1 MSSKQERKSVN
12 LPQPPLQEGDS
23 GDRRLSRETI
33 QVGDVKVLC
42 INTPTSTEAPYNI
55 PLNPTPATIAVVIPA
70 HDEAAGIL
78 RVIQDL
84 PKDLVHEVVV
94 TDNASNDDTA
104 GVAEALGATV
114 LREERKG
121 YGWACLKAL
130 EYLAA
135 KPEQPDIVVFLDADY
150 SDHPDE
156 LPQLVAPILEGR
168 ADLVIGSRALGEREK
183 GSLTPQQVFGNWL
196 ATRLLR
202 LLYGA
207 RFTDLGPFRA
217 IRWEALQQ
225 LNMQD
230 KTYGW
235 TVEMQLKAA
244 KAGLRSTEVPVRYR
258 CRIGHSK
265 ISGTVKGVL
274 GAGYKILWTLFRYS
288 R

>member
-1 MSSKQERKSVN
+1 MSAGNRIKVEEQSQAVPPQANIKGAPVPALAAPDAGAV
-12 LPQPPLQEGDS
+12 LPDG
-23 GDRRLSRETI
+23 GA
-33 QVGDVKVLC
+33 VL
-42 INTPTSTEAPYNI
+42 PF
-55 PLNPTPATIAVVIPA
+55 IAVVIPA

-78 RVIQDL
+78 KVIQDL
-84 PKDLVHEVVV
+84 PMDWVSEVVV

-114 LREERKG
+114 LREARKG

-130 EYLAA
+130 EYL
-135 KPEQPDIVVFLDADY
+135 EQKEQKPDIVVFLDADY
-150 SDHPDE
+150 SDYPDE
-156 LPQLVAPILEGR
+156 LPFLVKPILEGK
-168 ADLVIGSRALGEREK
+168 ADLVIGSRALGQREK

-217 IRWEALQQ
+217 VRWEALQQ
-225 LNMQD
+225 INMQD

-244 KAGLRSTEVPVRYR
+244 KLGLRSVEVPVRYR
-258 CRIGHSK
+258 RRIGHSK